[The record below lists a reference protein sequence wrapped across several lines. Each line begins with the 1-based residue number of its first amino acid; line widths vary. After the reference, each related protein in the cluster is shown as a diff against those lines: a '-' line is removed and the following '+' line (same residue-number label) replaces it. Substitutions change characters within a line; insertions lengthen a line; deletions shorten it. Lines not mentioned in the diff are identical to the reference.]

1 VVAEPTSLAAGVAPA
16 GLLFF
21 RLCAQAS
28 DVTARVSGKA
38 GTIRN
43 PFHGSW
49 MDLASVTPTSEDL
62 GGQLVEE
69 IGQVFEIAYP
79 AARP

>member
-1 VVAEPTSLAAGVAPA
+1 M
-16 GLLFF
+16 
-21 RLCAQAS
+21 
-28 DVTARVSGKA
+28 
-38 GTIRN
+38 RN

-49 MDLASVTPTSEDL
+49 MDLASVTPTADKF

-69 IGQVFEIAYP
+69 TGQVFVVAYP

>member
-1 VVAEPTSLAAGVAPA
+1 
-16 GLLFF
+16 
-21 RLCAQAS
+21 
-28 DVTARVSGKA
+28 
-38 GTIRN
+38 
-43 PFHGSW
+43 